1 MWCSVGSEEILVVS
15 LVLNI
20 PEPGQLIDVRQRH
33 YVVVDVAQNVL
44 PPDLLKSGCLSSR
57 FQHDQYQHRQSIMLT
72 RYCKLFLFDYLQ
84 TFYELFTALC
94 IFFDTNWV
102 PFV

>member
-1 MWCSVGSEEILVVS
+1 
-15 LVLNI
+15 
-20 PEPGQLIDVRQRH
+20 
-33 YVVVDVAQNVL
+33 
-44 PPDLLKSGCLSSR
+44 
-57 FQHDQYQHRQSIMLT
+57 MLT

-94 IFFDTNWV
+94 IFFDTYWV